1 MTGEWRTD
9 KSAFAGAAAPI
20 VDWGWRAEV
29 MAVTWLHHQA
39 NDFRGG
45 LEMARIFVFLV
56 ATTAL
61 AGCAAHD
68 LSPPAVPRATE
79 AAPVVPDAP
88 LTPKPQYGTYGFD
101 AVGMDVSV
109 NPGDNFY
116 LFANGAWVK
125 NTPIPADKSSYGS
138 FNVLDDLSRERT
150 RGLIEESARDPNSR
164 IGAAYA
170 SFMDQAAIDA
180 SGLSHFDPWLSQVR
194 GIKSKKALAALYA
207 DADRLGI
214 NIPYNMFIGQDR
226 KASDQYALNVLQ
238 GGLGMPDRDYY
249 LSKDPKLTET
259 KTKYLQHLAN
269 VLTLAGEANAATRA
283 KAILDFETQV
293 AQVHWT
299 RPESRDATKTYN
311 NLSLAEVRKLA
322 PGFDVPALVKGDGAN
337 VDHVI
342 VFQPSAFKGI
352 AALLG
357 RSPLSVLRD
366 QLLVRSLDA
375 YSAYLPKRFDQENF
389 AFYGT
394 TLNGTPQQEERWKRA
409 VNFTVGTLGDDVS
422 KLYVAKYFPP
432 ETKAAADQLV
442 HNIIGAMDRRID
454 TLDWMSGETKAKA
467 HAKLAAFTP
476 KIGYPSQWRDMSDL
490 SIDRNDALGNAMAS
504 ARFEHDY
511 QIGKLGGPIRRWEWG
526 MTPMTIN
533 AYSNP
538 TMVEIVFPAAILQ
551 PPFFDPNADPAV
563 NYGGIGAVIGHE
575 MSHQFDDQ
583 GAKYDL
589 HGNLVDWW
597 TPADAQ
603 NFQSRLDKLGAQ
615 YDAYEPLP
623 GFHVQGKL
631 TMGENVADLA
641 GLTVAHDAYIA
652 SLGGKAPP
660 VIDGMTGDQRFYLG
674 WAQVWRRNYREA
686 NLRQRLL
693 TDPHS
698 PSEQRGNIVRNM
710 DPWYPAFNV
719 QPGQKLYLAPADRVR
734 IW

>member
-1 MTGEWRTD
+1 MNR
-9 KSAFAGAAAPI
+9 
-20 VDWGWRAEV
+20 VL
-29 MAVTWLHHQA
+29 AVVL
-39 NDFRGG
+39 
-45 LEMARIFVFLV
+45 
-56 ATTAL
+56 TTTVL
-61 AGCAAHD
+61 AGCATTP
-68 LSPPAVPRATE
+68 PPAPPPAPAMAEAVPP
-79 AAPVVPDAP
+79 APPPPPA
-88 LTPKPQYGTYGFD
+88 PKPQYGTFGFD
-101 AVGMDVSV
+101 TAGMDTSV
-109 NPGDNFY
+109 APGDDFY
-116 LFANGAWVK
+116 DFANGTWAK
-125 NTPIPADKSSYGS
+125 NTPIPADKSNYGM
-138 FNVLDDLSRERT
+138 FTVLDDLSRART
-150 RGLIEESARDPNSR
+150 KEIIEGQAQDSNSK
-164 IGAAYA
+164 IGNAYA
-170 SFMDQAAIDA
+170 SFMDEAALEA
-180 SGLSHFDPWLSQVR
+180 KGLAPFDPWLDQVR
-194 GIKSKKALAALYA
+194 GLKSKAGLPQLYA
-207 DADRLGI
+207 EADRLGI
-214 NIPYNMFIGQDR
+214 AVPFAMFIGQDR
-226 KASDQYALNVLQ
+226 KNSDQYALNVLQ

-249 LSKDPKLTET
+249 LSKDPKQLET
-259 KTKYLQHLAN
+259 KAKYLEHLTN
-269 VLTLAGEANAATRA
+269 VLTMAGEPNAAARA
-283 KAILDFETQV
+283 KAIVAFETKI

-299 RPESRDATKTYN
+299 KAESRNVDKTYN
-311 NLSLAEVRKLA
+311 KMTLADLRRIA
-322 PGFDVPALVKGDGAN
+322 PGFDFPAFIKADGVN
-337 VDHVI
+337 SDYVI

-352 AALLG
+352 SALIG
-357 RSPLSVLRD
+357 STPLQVLRD
-366 QLLVRSLDA
+366 QLLVGSLDA
-375 YSAYLPKRFDQENF
+375 YSAYLPKKFDDETF

-409 VNFTVGTLGDDVS
+409 VDFTVGALGDDVS

-454 TLDWMSGETKAKA
+454 QLDWMSAETKAKA

-476 KIGYPSQWRDMSDL
+476 KIGYPSQWRDMSGLVVDRGDL
-490 SIDRNDALGNAMAS
+490 LGNAMRS
-504 ARFEHDY
+504 NRFEHDY
-511 QIGKLGGPIRRWEWG
+511 QVGHLGGAIRRWEWG

-597 TPADAQ
+597 TPADAK

-615 YDAYEPLP
+615 FDAYEPLP
-623 GFHVQGKL
+623 GMHVQGKL

-652 SLGGKAPP
+652 SLNGAPPP
-660 VIDGMTGDQRFYLG
+660 VIDGMSADQRFYLG
-674 WAQVWRRNYREA
+674 WAQVWRRNYREP

-698 PSEQRGNIVRNM
+698 PSPQRTDIVRNM
-710 DPWYPAFNV
+710 DPWYPAFQV

>member
-1 MTGEWRTD
+1 MNR
-9 KSAFAGAAAPI
+9 
-20 VDWGWRAEV
+20 VL
-29 MAVTWLHHQA
+29 AVVL
-39 NDFRGG
+39 
-45 LEMARIFVFLV
+45 
-56 ATTAL
+56 TTTVL
-61 AGCAAHD
+61 AGCAITPPPAPP
-68 LSPPAVPRATE
+68 PPAVAE
-79 AAPVVPDAP
+79 AVPPAPPPPPA
-88 LTPKPQYGTYGFD
+88 PKPQYGTFGFD
-101 AVGMDVSV
+101 TAGMDTSV
-109 NPGDNFY
+109 APGDDFY
-116 LFANGAWVK
+116 DFANGTWAK
-125 NTPIPADKSSYGS
+125 NTPIPADKSNYGM
-138 FNVLDDLSRERT
+138 FTVLDDLSRART
-150 RGLIEESARDPNSR
+150 KEIIEGQAQDSNSK
-164 IGAAYA
+164 IGNAYA
-170 SFMDQAAIDA
+170 SFMDEAALEA
-180 SGLSHFDPWLSQVR
+180 KGLAPFDPWLDQVR
-194 GIKSKKALAALYA
+194 GLKSKAGLPQLYA
-207 DADRLGI
+207 EADRLGI
-214 NIPYNMFIGQDR
+214 AVPFAMFIGQDR
-226 KASDQYALNVLQ
+226 KNSDQYALNVLQ

-249 LSKDPKLTET
+249 LSKDPKQLET
-259 KTKYLQHLAN
+259 KAKYLEHLTN
-269 VLTLAGEANAATRA
+269 VLTMAGEPNAAARA
-283 KAILDFETQV
+283 KAIVAFETKI

-299 RPESRDATKTYN
+299 KAESRNVDKTYN
-311 NLSLAEVRKLA
+311 KMTLADLPRIA
-322 PGFDVPALVKGDGAN
+322 PGFDFPAFIKADGVN
-337 VDHVI
+337 SDYVI

-352 AALLG
+352 SALIG
-357 RSPLSVLRD
+357 STPLQVLRD
-366 QLLVRSLDA
+366 QLLVGSLDA
-375 YSAYLPKRFDQENF
+375 YSAYLPKKFDDETF

-409 VNFTVGTLGDDVS
+409 VDFTVGALGDDVS

-454 TLDWMSGETKAKA
+454 QLDWMSAETKAKA

-476 KIGYPSQWRDMSDL
+476 KIGYPSQWRDMSGLVVDRGDL
-490 SIDRNDALGNAMAS
+490 LGNAMRS
-504 ARFEHDY
+504 NRFEHDY
-511 QIGKLGGPIRRWEWG
+511 QVGHLGGAIRRWEWG

-597 TPADAQ
+597 TPADAK

-615 YDAYEPLP
+615 FDAYEPLP
-623 GFHVQGKL
+623 GMHVQGKL

-652 SLGGKAPP
+652 SLNGAPPP
-660 VIDGMTGDQRFYLG
+660 VIDGMSADQRFYLG
-674 WAQVWRRNYREA
+674 WAQVWRRNYREP

-698 PSEQRGNIVRNM
+698 PSPQRTDIVRNM
-710 DPWYPAFNV
+710 DPWYPAFQV

>member
-1 MTGEWRTD
+1 MNR
-9 KSAFAGAAAPI
+9 
-20 VDWGWRAEV
+20 V
-29 MAVTWLHHQA
+29 L
-39 NDFRGG
+39 
-45 LEMARIFVFLV
+45 LV
-56 ATTAL
+56 ALTTTL
-61 AGCAAHD
+61 LSGCATAPVAPPPPPVVAEAV
-68 LSPPAVPRATE
+68 PPAPPP
-79 AAPVVPDAP
+79 APA
-88 LTPKPQYGTYGFD
+88 PKPQYGTFGFD
-101 AVGMDVSV
+101 AAGMDTSIA
-109 NPGDNFY
+109 PGDDFY
-116 LFANGAWVK
+116 NYANGTWAK
-125 NTPIPADKSSYGS
+125 NTPIPADKSNYGS

-150 RGLIEESARDPNSR
+150 RGIIEDQAKDSDSR

-170 SFMDQAAIDA
+170 SFMDEAAIEA
-180 SGLSHFDPWLSQVR
+180 KGLAPFEPWLSEIR
-194 GIKSKKALAALYA
+194 GLKSKAGLAALYS
-207 DADRLGI
+207 DADRLGVA
-214 NIPYNMFIGQDR
+214 IPFAMFVGQDR
-226 KASDQYALNVLQ
+226 KASDQYALNIFQ
-238 GGLGMPDRDYY
+238 AGLGMPDRDYY
-249 LSKDPKLTET
+249 LSADPKQLET
-259 KTKYLQHLAN
+259 KAKYLQHLTN
-269 VLTLAGEANAATRA
+269 MLSLAGEPNAAARA
-283 KAILDFETQV
+283 KAILDFETKV

-299 RPESRDATKTYN
+299 KVQSRQADKTYN
-311 NLSLAEVRKLA
+311 KMTLAELRKAA
-322 PGFDVPALVKGDGAN
+322 PGFDVPALLKADGAN
-337 VDHVI
+337 VDYAI
-342 VFQPSAFKGI
+342 VYQPSALKGI
-352 AALLG
+352 SALLG
-357 RSPLSVLRD
+357 RTPLPVLRD

-375 YSAYLPKRFDQENF
+375 YASYLPKKFDEESF
-389 AFYGT
+389 AFNGT
-394 TLNGTPQQEERWKRA
+394 VLNGTPQQEARWKRG
-409 VNFTVGTLGDDVS
+409 VDFTVGTMGNDVS

-432 ETKAAADQLV
+432 ETKAAADTLV
-442 HNIIGAMDRRID
+442 KNVISAMDRRID
-454 TLDWMSGETKAKA
+454 QLEWMSADTKAKA

-476 KIGYPSQWRDMSDL
+476 KIGYPSQWRDMSGL
-490 SIDRNDALGNAMAS
+490 VVDRNDALGNAMRS
-504 ARFEHDY
+504 ARFEFDY

-615 YDAYEPLP
+615 YDAYEALP
-623 GFHVQGKL
+623 GMHVQGKL

-652 SLGGKAPP
+652 SLGGAPAP

-674 WAQVWRRNYREA
+674 WAQVWRRNYREP

-698 PSEQRGNIVRNM
+698 PNPYRADIVRNM
-710 DPWYPAFNV
+710 DPWYEAFKP

>member
-1 MTGEWRTD
+1 MNR
-9 KSAFAGAAAPI
+9 
-20 VDWGWRAEV
+20 VL
-29 MAVTWLHHQA
+29 AVVL
-39 NDFRGG
+39 
-45 LEMARIFVFLV
+45 
-56 ATTAL
+56 TTTVL
-61 AGCAAHD
+61 AGCATTP
-68 LSPPAVPRATE
+68 PPAPPPAPAMAEAVPP
-79 AAPVVPDAP
+79 APPPPPA
-88 LTPKPQYGTYGFD
+88 PKPQYGTFGFD
-101 AVGMDVSV
+101 TAGMDTSV
-109 NPGDNFY
+109 APGDDFY
-116 LFANGAWVK
+116 DFANGTWAK
-125 NTPIPADKSSYGS
+125 NTPIPADKSNYGM
-138 FNVLDDLSRERT
+138 FTVLDDLSRART
-150 RGLIEESARDPNSR
+150 KEIIEGQAQDSNSK
-164 IGAAYA
+164 IGNAYA
-170 SFMDQAAIDA
+170 SFMDEAALEA
-180 SGLSHFDPWLSQVR
+180 KGLAPFDPWLDQVR
-194 GIKSKKALAALYA
+194 GLKSKAGLPQLYA
-207 DADRLGI
+207 EADRLGI
-214 NIPYNMFIGQDR
+214 AVPFAMFIGQDR
-226 KASDQYALNVLQ
+226 KNSDQYALNVLQ

-249 LSKDPKLTET
+249 LSKDPKQLET
-259 KTKYLQHLAN
+259 KAKYLEHLTN
-269 VLTLAGEANAATRA
+269 VLTMAGEPNAAARA
-283 KAILDFETQV
+283 KAIVAFETKI

-299 RPESRDATKTYN
+299 KAESRNVDKTYN
-311 NLSLAEVRKLA
+311 KTTLADLRRIA
-322 PGFDVPALVKGDGAN
+322 PGFDFPAFIKADGVN
-337 VDHVI
+337 SDYVI

-352 AALLG
+352 SALIG
-357 RSPLSVLRD
+357 STPLQVLRD
-366 QLLVRSLDA
+366 QLLVGSLDA
-375 YSAYLPKRFDQENF
+375 YSAYLPKKFDDETF

-409 VNFTVGTLGDDVS
+409 VDFTVGSLGDDVS

-454 TLDWMSGETKAKA
+454 QLDWMSAETKAKA

-476 KIGYPSQWRDMSDL
+476 KIGYPSQWRDMSGLVVDRGDL
-490 SIDRNDALGNAMAS
+490 LGNAMRS
-504 ARFEHDY
+504 NRFEHDY
-511 QIGKLGGPIRRWEWG
+511 QVGHLGGAIRRWEWG

-597 TPADAQ
+597 TPADAK

-615 YDAYEPLP
+615 FDAYEPLP
-623 GFHVQGKL
+623 GMHVQGKL

-652 SLGGKAPP
+652 SLNGAPPP
-660 VIDGMTGDQRFYLG
+660 VIDGMSADQRFYLG
-674 WAQVWRRNYREA
+674 WAQVWRRNYREP

-698 PSEQRGNIVRNM
+698 PSPQRTDIVRNM
-710 DPWYPAFNV
+710 DPWYPAFQV